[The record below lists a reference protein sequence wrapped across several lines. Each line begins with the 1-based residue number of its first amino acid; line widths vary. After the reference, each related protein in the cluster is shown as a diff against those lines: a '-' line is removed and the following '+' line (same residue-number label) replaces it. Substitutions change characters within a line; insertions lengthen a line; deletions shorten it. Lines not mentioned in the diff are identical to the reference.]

1 MQPHK
6 LERLQNTERCGQCY
20 FVFNLRASSSGRY
33 GDGERLQLRLWNLKS
48 TSNSPVAPRRLS
60 CQISANQREAE
71 TNANV
76 NRHWKTRAYGNEVIT
91 NVISANQHFASTF
104 DADIQIPETL
114 FQFLLPF
121 PSPPPELTGRLFC
134 FKLIVLLY
142 FSFSTYKNFNFEK
155 VYGDHQLHLP
165 LTGANCMWQNEVV
178 NKLTH

>member
-1 MQPHK
+1 MQLHK

-20 FVFNLRASSSGRY
+20 FVFSLRASSSGRY

-104 DADIQIPETL
+104 STQIFK
-114 FQFLLPF
+114 FQRRC
-121 PSPPPELTGRLFC
+121 SS
-134 FKLIVLLY
+134 
-142 FSFSTYKNFNFEK
+142 FSFLFPPRRQSLLAGYFVLSWLYYCTFPFRHTRILTLKKFMGTTNSTF
-155 VYGDHQLHLP
+155 P
-165 LTGANCMWQNEVV
+165 
-178 NKLTH
+178 